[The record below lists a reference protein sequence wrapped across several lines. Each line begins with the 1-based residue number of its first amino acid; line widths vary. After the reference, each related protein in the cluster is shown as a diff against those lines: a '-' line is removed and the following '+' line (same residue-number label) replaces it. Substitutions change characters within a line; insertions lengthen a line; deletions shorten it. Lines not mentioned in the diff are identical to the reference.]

1 MEAILTVVIQKSA
14 FLFVVNAKEVA
25 TQTLIVVL
33 ALYAW
38 LEVVMRLFLG
48 VKALQKTQ
56 VITATKVQQM

>member
-1 MEAILTVVIQKSA
+1 MVIQKSA

-38 LEVVMRLFLG
+38 LGVVMRLFLV